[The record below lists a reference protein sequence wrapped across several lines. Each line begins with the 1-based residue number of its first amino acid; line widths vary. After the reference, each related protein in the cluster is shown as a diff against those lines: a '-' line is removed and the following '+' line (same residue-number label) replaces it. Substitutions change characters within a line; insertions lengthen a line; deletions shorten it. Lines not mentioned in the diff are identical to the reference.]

1 MANPLD
7 LDLKLIL
14 VESDTMDFSVYELP
28 RSLFDLQRLEASYV
42 DKGFTVNFKYEDTKS
57 PDRNKVSIR
66 DFAEYEKAQKHMNI
80 QGLVLIVE
88 KENSTANLNRKNW
101 KCKIDL
107 SENPP
112 EAPICKVCHRPR
124 PPEPGRKK
132 ILD

>member
-14 VESDTMDFSVYELP
+14 VESDTMDFSVHELP
-28 RSLFDLQRLEASYV
+28 RSLFDLQRLEASFV
-42 DKGFTVNFKYEDTKS
+42 DKGFTVNFKYEDTNS
-57 PDRNKVSIR
+57 PARNKISIR
-66 DFAEYEKAQKHMNI
+66 NFAEYEKALNHLNV

-107 SENPP
+107 SENSPDV
-112 EAPICKVCHRPR
+112 PICKVCHRPR